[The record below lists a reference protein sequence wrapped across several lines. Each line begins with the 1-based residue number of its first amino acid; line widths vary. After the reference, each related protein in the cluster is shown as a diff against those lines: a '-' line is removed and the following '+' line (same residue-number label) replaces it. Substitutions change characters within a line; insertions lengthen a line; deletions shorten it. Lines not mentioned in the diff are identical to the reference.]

1 MVFLYTLVGLIGAG
15 ALVFAVQN
23 TEPVTLSFLNWR
35 TVGMPVS
42 FVILV
47 SVFVGMVFASVSGF
61 ARQIELKLKIRRL
74 ETRIAQLSARTAAP
88 ASELPR
94 KEPKPASV

>member
-1 MVFLYTLVGLIGAG
+1 MVFLYALVGVIGAA

-47 SVFVGMVFASVSGF
+47 SVFVGMLFASVSGF

-74 ETRIAQLSARTAAP
+74 ETRIAQLSAPAAAP
-88 ASELPR
+88 ASQLPR
-94 KEPKPASV
+94 KEPKPA